1 MQRGRLL
8 EWGSG
13 APFGNRNSNERLI
26 GCGLFLDRVATL
38 IPIQ

>member
-1 MQRGRLL
+1 MQRGRSL

-13 APFGNRNSNERLI
+13 APFGDRNANERLI
-26 GCGLFLDRVATL
+26 GCGLFLDLVAML

>member
-1 MQRGRLL
+1 MQRDRSP

-13 APFGNRNSNERLI
+13 AQFGNRNSNERLI
-26 GCGLFLDRVATL
+26 GCGLFLDRAAML